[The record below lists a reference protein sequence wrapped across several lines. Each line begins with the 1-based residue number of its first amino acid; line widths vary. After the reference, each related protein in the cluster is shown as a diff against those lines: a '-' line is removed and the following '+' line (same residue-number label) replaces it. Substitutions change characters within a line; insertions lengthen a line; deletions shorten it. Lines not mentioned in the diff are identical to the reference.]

1 MSLSV
6 VDRNGVSLEC
16 VAEAF
21 DTKWNVLILLYP
33 VRALTSSMI
42 IFRPALTTMPAGDG
56 SNAAARTVRLTQSCA
71 PTSEGLGRARRRSST
86 GLRASRRSS
95 RRSGMRRSR

>member
-1 MSLSV
+1 MVGTRARLGHERRHRPDDTVITPDHPLGPVLPIGRRMTRPMSLSV

-21 DTKWNVLILLYP
+21 GTKWNVLILLYP

-42 IFRPALTTMPAGDG
+42 ILPSRFDHHAG
-56 SNAAARTVRLTQSCA
+56 R
-71 PTSEGLGRARRRSST
+71 
-86 GLRASRRSS
+86 
-95 RRSGMRRSR
+95 